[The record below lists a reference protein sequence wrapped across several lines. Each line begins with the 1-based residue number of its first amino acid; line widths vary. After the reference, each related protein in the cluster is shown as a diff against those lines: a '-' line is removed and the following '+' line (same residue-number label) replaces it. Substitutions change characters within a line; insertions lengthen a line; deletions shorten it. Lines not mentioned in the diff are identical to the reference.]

1 MAAQN
6 RLRNHSWP
14 GNVRELRNLVQ
25 RLLVL
30 GADGEVTV
38 NEVDEALKQSPT
50 AAAPAASDHPGY
62 FDLPLREA
70 REQFEREYLVY
81 KLKQAGGSVGRL
93 ADAVGMERTHLYRKL
108 RTLGVD
114 PKTARQEQKMKIVIL
129 GAGQVGST
137 VAYSLSNEENDITV
151 VDVNPTHLKELQDRL
166 DIRGVLGH
174 ASHPT
179 VLVRAGIEDADM
191 VIALTS
197 SDEVNMT
204 ACQVAYTL
212 YNTPTRIARIRSSE
226 YIENPRLFE
235 REHCPVDVLISP
247 ETLVTQYIAR
257 LIEYPGA
264 LQVLDFADGR
274 AQLVATQ
281 AYAGGPLVGHRLQ
294 TLREHMPADADAR
307 VAAIYRQD
315 KTIIPDGNT
324 VIEENDTVF
333 FLAAQ
338 KNIRMMMRE
347 LRPLDNPIRRVILA
361 GGGHIGANLARH
373 LERDH
378 HVKIIERDVGRAEE
392 IAEHLERAIVLVGD
406 CADEELLRE
415 EAVDTTDVYCVL
427 TNDDEANI
435 LSSMLA
441 KQTGRG
447 KGHRHHQP
455 PSLCGPG

>member
-1 MAAQN
+1 
-6 RLRNHSWP
+6 
-14 GNVRELRNLVQ
+14 
-25 RLLVL
+25 
-30 GADGEVTV
+30 
-38 NEVDEALKQSPT
+38 
-50 AAAPAASDHPGY
+50 
-62 FDLPLREA
+62 
-70 REQFEREYLVY
+70 
-81 KLKQAGGSVGRL
+81 
-93 ADAVGMERTHLYRKL
+93 
-108 RTLGVD
+108 
-114 PKTARQEQKMKIVIL
+114 MKIVIL

-137 VAYSLSNEENDITV
+137 VAHSLSSEENDITV
-151 VDVNPTHLKELQDRL
+151 VDTNASHLKNLQDRL
-166 DIRGVLGH
+166 DIRGVIGF

-179 VLVRAGIEDADM
+179 VLVRAGIEDADLI
-191 VIALTS
+191 IALTS

-212 YNTPTRIARIRSSE
+212 YNTPTRIARIRSSD
-226 YIENPRLFE
+226 YINNAELFE

-294 TLREHMPADADAR
+294 TLREHMPRDADAR

-315 KTIIPDGNT
+315 KTIIPDGST
-324 VIEENDTVF
+324 IIEENDIVF

-338 KNIRMMMRE
+338 RNIRTMMKE
-347 LRPLDNPIRRVILA
+347 LRPLDNPVRRIILA
-361 GGGHIGANLARH
+361 GGGNIGSNLARQ
-373 LERDH
+373 LERKH
-378 HVKIIERDVGRAEE
+378 HVKVIERDPERAEA
-392 IAEHLERAIVLVGD
+392 IAENLEKAIVLVGD

-415 EAVDTTDVYCVL
+415 EAIDTTDVYCVL

-441 KQTGRG
+441 KQMGAEKVIAIINRPSYVDLVESSSIDIAVSPQQITIGALLTHIRRGNMVRIHSLRRGAAEAIEAVALGDKRSSKVVGRAIEDINLPTGTTIPAVVRG
-447 KGHRHHQP
+447 EEVIIAHHDTVILENDHVILFVPDKRQIAAVER
-455 PSLCGPG
+455 LFQVGAIFI

>member
-1 MAAQN
+1 
-6 RLRNHSWP
+6 
-14 GNVRELRNLVQ
+14 
-25 RLLVL
+25 
-30 GADGEVTV
+30 
-38 NEVDEALKQSPT
+38 
-50 AAAPAASDHPGY
+50 
-62 FDLPLREA
+62 
-70 REQFEREYLVY
+70 
-81 KLKQAGGSVGRL
+81 
-93 ADAVGMERTHLYRKL
+93 
-108 RTLGVD
+108 
-114 PKTARQEQKMKIVIL
+114 MKIVIL

-137 VAYSLSNEENDITV
+137 VAYSLAGEENDITV
-151 VDVNPTHLKELQDRL
+151 VDTNATHLKELQDRL
-166 DIRGVLGH
+166 DIRGVIGF

-191 VIALTS
+191 IIALTS

-212 YNTPTRIARIRSSE
+212 YNTPTRIARIRSSD
-226 YIENPRLFE
+226 YIDNPALFE

-281 AYAGGPLVGHRLQ
+281 AYAGGPLVGHRLH
-294 TLREHMPADADAR
+294 TLRHHMPAGAEAR

-315 KTIIPDGNT
+315 KTIIPDGLT

-338 KNIRMMMRE
+338 RNIRTMMKE
-347 LRPLDNPIRRVILA
+347 LRPLDNPVRRIILA
-361 GGGHIGANLARH
+361 GGGNIGSNLARQ
-373 LERDH
+373 LERNH
-378 HVKIIERDVGRAEE
+378 HVKIIERDPERAEA
-392 IAEHLERAIVLVGD
+392 IAENLEKAIVLVGD

-415 EAVDTTDVYCVL
+415 ESIDNTDVYCVL

-441 KQTGRG
+441 KQMGAEKVIAIINRPAYVDLVESSSIDIAVSPQQITIGALLTHIRRGNMVRIHSLRRGAAEAIEAVALGDKRSSKVVGRAIEDIALPAG
-447 KGHRHHQP
+447 TTIPAVVRGEDVIIAHHDTVIQENDHVILFVP
-455 PSLCGPG
+455 DKRQIAAVERLFQVGAMFI

>member
-1 MAAQN
+1 
-6 RLRNHSWP
+6 
-14 GNVRELRNLVQ
+14 
-25 RLLVL
+25 
-30 GADGEVTV
+30 
-38 NEVDEALKQSPT
+38 
-50 AAAPAASDHPGY
+50 
-62 FDLPLREA
+62 
-70 REQFEREYLVY
+70 
-81 KLKQAGGSVGRL
+81 
-93 ADAVGMERTHLYRKL
+93 
-108 RTLGVD
+108 
-114 PKTARQEQKMKIVIL
+114 MKIVIL
-129 GAGQVGST
+129 GAGQVGTT

-151 VDVNPTHLKELQDRL
+151 VDVNAAHLRGLQERL

-179 VLVRAGIEDADM
+179 VLVRAGIEDADLI
-191 VIALTS
+191 IALTS

-212 YNTPTRIARIRSSE
+212 FNTPTRIARIRSSE
-226 YIENPRLFE
+226 YIQQPRLFN

-247 ETLVTQYIAR
+247 ETLVTEYIAR

-294 TLREHMPADADAR
+294 TLKEHMPAGAEAR

-315 KTIIPDGNT
+315 KTIIPDGAT

-338 KNIRMMMRE
+338 RYIRTMMKE
-347 LRPLDNPIRRVILA
+347 LRPLDNPVRRIILA
-361 GGGHIGANLARH
+361 GGGNIGSNLARQ
-373 LERDH
+373 LERNH
-378 HVKIIERDVGRAEE
+378 HVKIIERDPVRAEA
-392 IAEHLERAIVLVGD
+392 IAENLERAIVLVGD

-415 EAVDTTDVYCVL
+415 EAIDTADVYCVL

-441 KQTGRG
+441 KRMGAEKVITIINRPSYVDLVESSAIDIAVSPQQITIGALLTHIRRGNMVRIHSLRRGAAEAIEAVALGDKRSSRVVGRAIDDIDLPPG
-447 KGHRHHQP
+447 TTIPAVVRGEEVIIAHHDTVIVENDHVILFVPDKRQIAAVER
-455 PSLCGPG
+455 LFQVGAVFI

>member
-1 MAAQN
+1 
-6 RLRNHSWP
+6 
-14 GNVRELRNLVQ
+14 
-25 RLLVL
+25 
-30 GADGEVTV
+30 
-38 NEVDEALKQSPT
+38 
-50 AAAPAASDHPGY
+50 
-62 FDLPLREA
+62 
-70 REQFEREYLVY
+70 
-81 KLKQAGGSVGRL
+81 
-93 ADAVGMERTHLYRKL
+93 
-108 RTLGVD
+108 
-114 PKTARQEQKMKIVIL
+114 MKIVIL

-137 VAYSLSNEENDITV
+137 VAHSLSSEENDITV
-151 VDVNPTHLKELQDRL
+151 VDTNAAHLKNLQDRL
-166 DIRGVLGH
+166 DIRGVIGF

-179 VLVRAGIEDADM
+179 VLVRAGIEDADLI
-191 VIALTS
+191 IALTS

-212 YNTPTRIARIRSSE
+212 YNTPTRIARIRSSD
-226 YIENPRLFE
+226 YIENPELFE

-281 AYAGGPLVGHRLQ
+281 AYAGGPLVGHRLH
-294 TLREHMPADADAR
+294 TLREHMPTDADAR

-315 KTIIPDGNT
+315 KTIIPDGST

-338 KNIRMMMRE
+338 RNIRTMMKE
-347 LRPLDNPIRRVILA
+347 LRPLDNPVRRIILA
-361 GGGHIGANLARH
+361 GGGNIGSNLARQ
-373 LERDH
+373 LERYH
-378 HVKIIERDVGRAEE
+378 HVKIIERNPERAEA
-392 IAEHLERAIVLVGD
+392 IAENLEKAIVLVGD

-415 EAVDTTDVYCVL
+415 ESIDTTDVYCVV

-441 KQTGRG
+441 KRMGVEKVIAIINRPSYVDLVESSSIDIAVSPQQITIGALLTHIRRGNMVRIHSLRRGAAEAIEAVALGDKRSSKVVGRAIEDINLPAG
-447 KGHRHHQP
+447 TTIPAVVRGDDVIIAHHDTVILENDHVILFVPDKRQIAAVER
-455 PSLCGPG
+455 LFQVGAIFI

>member
-1 MAAQN
+1 
-6 RLRNHSWP
+6 
-14 GNVRELRNLVQ
+14 
-25 RLLVL
+25 
-30 GADGEVTV
+30 
-38 NEVDEALKQSPT
+38 
-50 AAAPAASDHPGY
+50 
-62 FDLPLREA
+62 
-70 REQFEREYLVY
+70 
-81 KLKQAGGSVGRL
+81 
-93 ADAVGMERTHLYRKL
+93 
-108 RTLGVD
+108 
-114 PKTARQEQKMKIVIL
+114 MKIVIL

-137 VAYSLSNEENDITV
+137 VATSLSSEENDITV
-151 VDVNPTHLKELQDRL
+151 VDINATHLKELQDRL

-174 ASHPT
+174 ASHPR

-212 YNTPTRIARIRSSE
+212 YNTPLRIARIRDSQ
-226 YIENPRLFE
+226 YIENPKLFE

-247 ETLVTQYIAR
+247 ETLVTEYIAR

-315 KTIIPDGNT
+315 KTIIPDGKT

-338 KNIRMMMRE
+338 KNISMMMRE

-361 GGGHIGANLARH
+361 GGGHIGANLARY

-378 HVKIIERDVGRAEE
+378 HVKIIERDADRAEI

-415 EAVDTTDVYCVL
+415 EAVDSTDVYCVL

-441 KQTGRG
+441 KKMGAEKVIAIINRPAYVDLVEAGSIDIAVSPQQITIGALLTHIRRGNMVRIHSLRRGAAEAIEAVALGDKRSSRVVGRAIEDIDLPPG
-447 KGHRHHQP
+447 TTIPAIVRGEEVIIAHHDTVIHAGDHVILFVPDKRQIAAVER
-455 PSLCGPG
+455 LFQVGAIFV